1 MNFKTMMLVG
11 ACLCVPT
18 ISYAQTTPTTDKPA
32 VVMPDQTNPS
42 APVKG
47 ENSFTQDQAKSRM
60 EEAGFTNVMGLTL
73 DEEGIW
79 HAAGEKDGT
88 AVMIKMDYQGN
99 ITSG

>member
-1 MNFKTMMLVG
+1 MNFKTMTLVA
-11 ACLCVPT
+11 ACVFVPT
-18 ISYAQTTPTTDKPA
+18 LGQAQTTQTTDKPA
-32 VVMPDQTNPS
+32 VVTPEQTNPS

-73 DEEGIW
+73 DDEGVW
-79 HAAGEKDGT
+79 HAAGEKDG
-88 AVMIKMDYQGN
+88 APVMIKMDYQGN

>member
-1 MNFKTMMLVG
+1 MNFKTMTLVA
-11 ACLCVPT
+11 ACIVVPT
-18 ISYAQTTPTTDKPA
+18 IAQAQTTPTTDKPA
-32 VVMPDQTNPS
+32 VVTPEQTNPS

-73 DEEGIW
+73 DDEGVW

-88 AVMIKMDYQGN
+88 PTTIKMDYQGN
-99 ITSG
+99 ITTE